1 MNKHLKLTRLAAF
14 LIVLAMLVCSF
25 PAVYSEEQEV
35 TEEVPTEVTEVT
47 ETEPETAPAPDPEPA
62 PEPAPAPEP
71 EPAPEPAPEPEP
83 EPEPAPEPEPEP
95 EPAPEPEPEPEPVNT
110 VVTELARDEDVQI
123 EEQVAIDDDDDWE
136 SDESE
141 DFGGDD
147 DLVEFDEWDAGAV
160 SEDLLQQFNNPDNF
174 EKVEFTGSADIRLEN
189 QDEMFTS
196 DWDGTVTL
204 SAQVREASL
213 SYRLVWEANDH
224 DDRGWFT
231 VGSGNEY
238 SYTMTREI
246 AEREANREYRVVMF
260 TVD

>member
-1 MNKHLKLTRLAAF
+1 MLKSKKLTRLTAF
-14 LIVLAMLVCSF
+14 LVVLAMLLGSF
-25 PAVYSEEQEV
+25 SAVFGEEFEV
-35 TEEVPTEVTEVT
+35 TEEPVVEVAEVTE
-47 ETEPETAPAPDPEPA
+47 PEPVA
-62 PEPAPAPEP
+62 E
-71 EPAPEPAPEPEP
+71 
-83 EPEPAPEPEPEP
+83 
-95 EPAPEPEPEPEPVNT
+95 PEPEPEPEPVAEPEPEPVAEPEPEPVAEPGPAAEPEPEPAAEPEPAVEPENT
-110 VVTELARDEDVQI
+110 VVTEVEHQEDVQI
-123 EEQVAIDDDDDWE
+123 EEQTGFDDDEDDFGEE
-136 SDESE
+136 SD

-174 EKVEFTGSADIRLEN
+174 EKVEFTGSADIKLKN
-189 QDEMFTS
+189 S
-196 DWDGTVTL
+196 DDLFSDGWDGTVTL
-204 SAQVREASL
+204 AAQVREASL

-231 VGSGNEY
+231 VGSGDEY

>member
-1 MNKHLKLTRLAAF
+1 M
-14 LIVLAMLVCSF
+14 
-25 PAVYSEEQEV
+25 
-35 TEEVPTEVTEVT
+35 
-47 ETEPETAPAPDPEPA
+47 
-62 PEPAPAPEP
+62 
-71 EPAPEPAPEPEP
+71 
-83 EPEPAPEPEPEP
+83 
-95 EPAPEPEPEPEPVNT
+95 NT

-136 SDESE
+136 SDGSE

>member
-62 PEPAPAPEP
+62 PEPEP
-71 EPAPEPAPEPEP
+71 L
-83 EPEPAPEPEPEP
+83 
-95 EPAPEPEPEPEPVNT
+95 PEPEPEPEPVNT

-147 DLVEFDEWDAGAV
+147 DLVEFDEFDAGAV

-189 QDEMFTS
+189 QDEMFSS

-231 VGSGNEY
+231 VGSGDEY

>member
-47 ETEPETAPAPDPEPA
+47 ETEPETAPV
-62 PEPAPAPEP
+62 
-71 EPAPEPAPEPEP
+71 
-83 EPEPAPEPEPEP
+83 PEPEPEP

-110 VVTELARDEDVQI
+110 VVTELAHDDDVRI
-123 EEQVAIDDDDDWE
+123 EEQVTIDDDDDGE
-136 SDESE
+136 SDEWE

-147 DLVEFDEWDAGAV
+147 DLVEFDEFDAGAV

-189 QDEMFTS
+189 QDEMFSS

-231 VGSGNEY
+231 VGSGDEY

>member
-1 MNKHLKLTRLAAF
+1 MNKSKKLTRLAAF
-14 LIVLAMLVCSF
+14 LVILAMLLASF
-25 PAVYSEEQEV
+25 SAVYGDEFEV
-35 TEEVPTEVTEVT
+35 TEEPAVEVYEVT
-47 ETEPETAPAPDPEPA
+47 
-62 PEPAPAPEP
+62 EP
-71 EPAPEPAPEPEP
+71 EPAPEPEPVPEPEPEP

-95 EPAPEPEPEPEPVNT
+95 APEPEPIVIEVEH
-110 VVTELARDEDVQI
+110 DDDVQI
-123 EEQVAIDDDDDWE
+123 EEQGWADDDDEDFGEE
-136 SDESE
+136 SD

-160 SEDLLQQFNNPDNF
+160 SEDLLSQFNNPDNF
-174 EKVEFTGSADIRLEN
+174 EKVEFTGSADIRLKN
-189 QDEMFTS
+189 ADELF
-196 DWDGTVTL
+196 DDGWDGTVTL
-204 SAQVREASL
+204 AAQVREASL

-231 VGSGNEY
+231 VGSGDEY

>member
-62 PEPAPAPEP
+62 PEP
-71 EPAPEPAPEPEP
+71 
-83 EPEPAPEPEPEP
+83 EPEP

-110 VVTELARDEDVQI
+110 VVTELAHDDDVQI
-123 EEQVAIDDDDDWE
+123 EEQVTIDDDDDGE
-136 SDESE
+136 SDEWE

-147 DLVEFDEWDAGAV
+147 DLVEFDEFDAGAV

-189 QDEMFTS
+189 QDEMFSS

-231 VGSGNEY
+231 VGSGDEY

>member
-25 PAVYSEEQEV
+25 PAVYSEELEV
-35 TEEVPTEVTEVT
+35 TEEVPMEVTEVT
-47 ETEPETAPAPDPEPA
+47 EAEPETAPV
-62 PEPAPAPEP
+62 
-71 EPAPEPAPEPEP
+71 PEPEP
-83 EPEPAPEPEPEP
+83 EPEPASEPEPQADPAPAPQPEPAPEPEPL
-95 EPAPEPEPEPEPVNT
+95 PEPEPEPEPVNT
-110 VVTELARDEDVQI
+110 VVTELAHDDDVRI
-123 EEQVAIDDDDDWE
+123 EEQVTIDDDDDGE
-136 SDESE
+136 SDEWE

-147 DLVEFDEWDAGAV
+147 DLAEVDEFDAGAV

-189 QDEMFTS
+189 QDEMFSS

-231 VGSGNEY
+231 VGSGDEY

>member
-25 PAVYSEEQEV
+25 PAVYSEELEV
-35 TEEVPTEVTEVT
+35 TEEVPMEVTEGT
-47 ETEPETAPAPDPEPA
+47 EAEPETAPV
-62 PEPAPAPEP
+62 
-71 EPAPEPAPEPEP
+71 PEPEP
-83 EPEPAPEPEPEP
+83 EPEPASEPEPQADPAPAPQP
-95 EPAPEPEPEPEPVNT
+95 EPAPEPEPLPEPEPAPEPVNT
-110 VVTELARDEDVQI
+110 VVTELAHDDDVQI
-123 EEQVAIDDDDDWE
+123 EEQVTIDDDDDGE
-136 SDESE
+136 SDEWE

-147 DLVEFDEWDAGAV
+147 DLVEFDEFDAGAV

-189 QDEMFTS
+189 QDEMFSS

-231 VGSGNEY
+231 VGSGDEY

>member
-1 MNKHLKLTRLAAF
+1 MYKRLKLTRLAAF
-14 LIVLAMLVCSF
+14 LIVLAMLVGSF
-25 PAVYSEEQEV
+25 PAVYSEELEV

-47 ETEPETAPAPDPEPA
+47 EAEPEAA
-62 PEPAPAPEP
+62 
-71 EPAPEPAPEPEP
+71 PAPEPEP
-83 EPEPAPEPEPEP
+83 EPEPAPEPEPL
-95 EPAPEPEPEPEPVNT
+95 PEPEPEPEPVNT
-110 VVTELARDEDVQI
+110 VVTELAHDDDVQI
-123 EEQVAIDDDDDWE
+123 GEQVTIDDDDDDWG

-189 QDEMFTS
+189 QDAMFSS

-231 VGSGNEY
+231 VGSGDEY

>member
-35 TEEVPTEVTEVT
+35 TEEVQTEVTEVT
-47 ETEPETAPAPDPEPA
+47 ETEPETAPAPD
-62 PEPAPAPEP
+62 
-71 EPAPEPAPEPEP
+71 
-83 EPEPAPEPEPEP
+83 PEPAPEPEPEP

>member
-47 ETEPETAPAPDPEPA
+47 D
-62 PEPAPAPEP
+62 
-71 EPAPEPAPEPEP
+71 
-83 EPEPAPEPEPEP
+83 
-95 EPAPEPEPEPEPVNT
+95 
-110 VVTELARDEDVQI
+110 DDVRI
-123 EEQVAIDDDDDWE
+123 EEQVTIDDDDDGE
-136 SDESE
+136 SDEWE

-147 DLVEFDEWDAGAV
+147 DLVEFDEFDAGAV

-189 QDEMFTS
+189 QDEMFSS

-231 VGSGNEY
+231 VGSGDEY

>member
-71 EPAPEPAPEPEP
+71 EPL
-83 EPEPAPEPEPEP
+83 
-95 EPAPEPEPEPEPVNT
+95 PEPEPEPEPVNT
-110 VVTELARDEDVQI
+110 VVTELAHDDDVRI
-123 EEQVAIDDDDDWE
+123 EEQVTIDDDDDGE
-136 SDESE
+136 SDEWE

-147 DLVEFDEWDAGAV
+147 DLVEFDEFDAGAV

>member
-47 ETEPETAPAPDPEPA
+47 ETEPETAPV
-62 PEPAPAPEP
+62 
-71 EPAPEPAPEPEP
+71 
-83 EPEPAPEPEPEP
+83 PEPEPEP

>member
-14 LIVLAMLVCSF
+14 LIVLAMLVCSC

-62 PEPAPAPEP
+62 PEPA
-71 EPAPEPAPEPEP
+71 
-83 EPEPAPEPEPEP
+83 
-95 EPAPEPEPEPEPVNT
+95 PAPEPEPEPEPVNT

-231 VGSGNEY
+231 VGSGDEY

>member
-25 PAVYSEEQEV
+25 PAVYSEELEV
-35 TEEVPTEVTEVT
+35 TEEVPMEVTEVT
-47 ETEPETAPAPDPEPA
+47 EAEPETAPVPET
-62 PEPAPAPEP
+62 EPEP
-71 EPAPEPAPEPEP
+71 EPASEPEPQADPAPAPQPEPAPEPEP
-83 EPEPAPEPEPEP
+83 L
-95 EPAPEPEPEPEPVNT
+95 PEPEPEPEPVNT
-110 VVTELARDEDVQI
+110 VVTELAHDDDVQI
-123 EEQVAIDDDDDWE
+123 EEQVTIDDDDDGE
-136 SDESE
+136 SDEWE
-141 DFGGDD
+141 DFGGDA
-147 DLVEFDEWDAGAV
+147 DLVEFDEFDAGAV

-189 QDEMFTS
+189 QDEMFSS

-231 VGSGNEY
+231 VGSGDVY
-238 SYTMTREI
+238 SYTMPREI

>member
-25 PAVYSEEQEV
+25 PAVYSEELEV
-35 TEEVPTEVTEVT
+35 TEEVPMEVTEVT
-47 ETEPETAPAPDPEPA
+47 EAEPETAPVPET
-62 PEPAPAPEP
+62 EPEP
-71 EPAPEPAPEPEP
+71 EPASEPEPQADPAPAPQPEPAPEPEP
-83 EPEPAPEPEPEP
+83 L
-95 EPAPEPEPEPEPVNT
+95 PEPEPEPEPVNT
-110 VVTELARDEDVQI
+110 VVTELAHDDDVRI
-123 EEQVAIDDDDDWE
+123 EEQVTIDDDDDGE
-136 SDESE
+136 SDEWE

-147 DLVEFDEWDAGAV
+147 DLVEFDEFDAGAV

-189 QDEMFTS
+189 QDEMFSS

-231 VGSGNEY
+231 VGSGDEY

>member
-1 MNKHLKLTRLAAF
+1 MNKRLKLTRLAAF
-14 LIVLAMLVCSF
+14 LMVLAMLVGSF
-25 PAVYSEEQEV
+25 PAVYSEELEV
-35 TEEVPTEVTEVT
+35 TEAAPEEVVEVTEA
-47 ETEPETAPAPDPEPA
+47 EPETAPAPEPEPE

-71 EPAPEPAPEPEP
+71 EAAPAPEPEP
-83 EPEPAPEPEPEP
+83 EPEPAPEPEPV
-95 EPAPEPEPEPEPVNT
+95 PEPEPEPVNT
-110 VVTELARDEDVQI
+110 VVTELAHDDDVQI
-123 EEQVAIDDDDDWE
+123 EEQVTIDDDDDDWG

-189 QDEMFTS
+189 QDELFSS

-231 VGSGNEY
+231 VGSGDEY

>member
-25 PAVYSEEQEV
+25 PAVYSEELEV
-35 TEEVPTEVTEVT
+35 TEEVPMEVTEVT
-47 ETEPETAPAPDPEPA
+47 EAEPETAPV
-62 PEPAPAPEP
+62 
-71 EPAPEPAPEPEP
+71 PEPEP
-83 EPEPAPEPEPEP
+83 EPEPASEPEPQADPAPAPQPEPAPEPEPL
-95 EPAPEPEPEPEPVNT
+95 PEPEPEPEPVNT
-110 VVTELARDEDVQI
+110 VVTELAHDDDVRI
-123 EEQVAIDDDDDWE
+123 EEQVTIDDDDDGE
-136 SDESE
+136 SDEWE

-147 DLVEFDEWDAGAV
+147 DLVEFDEFDAGAV

-174 EKVEFTGSADIRLEN
+174 EKVEFSGSADIRLEN
-189 QDEMFTS
+189 QDEMFSS

-231 VGSGNEY
+231 VGSGDEY

>member
-25 PAVYSEEQEV
+25 PAVYSEELEV

-47 ETEPETAPAPDPEPA
+47 EAEPETAPV
-62 PEPAPAPEP
+62 
-71 EPAPEPAPEPEP
+71 PEPEP
-83 EPEPAPEPEPEP
+83 EPEPASEPEPQVDPAPAPQPEPAPEPEPL
-95 EPAPEPEPEPEPVNT
+95 PEPEPEPEPVNT
-110 VVTELARDEDVQI
+110 VVTELAHDDDVRI
-123 EEQVAIDDDDDWE
+123 EEQVTIDDDDDGE
-136 SDESE
+136 SDEWE

-147 DLVEFDEWDAGAV
+147 DLVEFDEFDAGAV

-231 VGSGNEY
+231 VGSGDEY

>member
-14 LIVLAMLVCSF
+14 LIVLVMLVCSF

-47 ETEPETAPAPDPEPA
+47 ETEPETAPVPET
-62 PEPAPAPEP
+62 EPEP
-71 EPAPEPAPEPEP
+71 EPASEPEPQADPAPAPQPEPAPEPEP
-83 EPEPAPEPEPEP
+83 L
-95 EPAPEPEPEPEPVNT
+95 PEPEPEPEPVNT
-110 VVTELARDEDVQI
+110 VVTELAHDDDVRI
-123 EEQVAIDDDDDWE
+123 EEQVTIDDDDDGE
-136 SDESE
+136 SDEWE

-147 DLVEFDEWDAGAV
+147 DLVEFDEFDAGAV

>member
-25 PAVYSEEQEV
+25 PAVYSEELEV

-47 ETEPETAPAPDPEPA
+47 ETEPETAPV
-62 PEPAPAPEP
+62 
-71 EPAPEPAPEPEP
+71 PEPEP
-83 EPEPAPEPEPEP
+83 EPEPASEPEPQADPAPAPQPEPAPEPEPL
-95 EPAPEPEPEPEPVNT
+95 PEPEPEPEPVNT
-110 VVTELARDEDVQI
+110 VVTELAHDDDVRI
-123 EEQVAIDDDDDWE
+123 EEQVTIDDDDDGE
-136 SDESE
+136 SDEWE

-147 DLVEFDEWDAGAV
+147 DLVEFDEFDAGAV

-189 QDEMFTS
+189 QDEMFSS

-231 VGSGNEY
+231 VGSGDEY

>member
-25 PAVYSEEQEV
+25 PAVYSEELEV
-35 TEEVPTEVTEVT
+35 TEEVPMEVTEVT
-47 ETEPETAPAPDPEPA
+47 EAEPETAPVPET
-62 PEPAPAPEP
+62 EPEP
-71 EPAPEPAPEPEP
+71 EPASEPEPQADPAPAPQPEPAPEPEP
-83 EPEPAPEPEPEP
+83 L
-95 EPAPEPEPEPEPVNT
+95 PEPEPEPEPVNT
-110 VVTELARDEDVQI
+110 VVTELAHDDDVRI
-123 EEQVAIDDDDDWE
+123 EEQVTVDDDDDGE
-136 SDESE
+136 SDEWE

-147 DLVEFDEWDAGAV
+147 DLVEFDEFDAGAV

-189 QDEMFTS
+189 QDEMFSS

-231 VGSGNEY
+231 VGSGDEY